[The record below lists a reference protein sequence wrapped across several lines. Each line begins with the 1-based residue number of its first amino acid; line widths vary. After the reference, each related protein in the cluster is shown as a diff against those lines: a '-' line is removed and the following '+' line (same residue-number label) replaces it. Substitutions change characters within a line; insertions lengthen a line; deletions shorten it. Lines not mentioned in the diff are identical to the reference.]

1 MSQPREIDKQLAA
14 LEKAIMERAENL
26 AQEFKDKAERH
37 RDHILRDAAESL
49 HMAGLKC
56 PKTGPVESEEDI
68 EGAVL
73 EKVYLCEKAVQLTHD
88 LFKEFIRLRVSED
101 WDKKVVPLMRQW
113 MRS

>member
-1 MSQPREIDKQLAA
+1 M
-14 LEKAIMERAENL
+14 
-26 AQEFKDKAERH
+26 
-37 RDHILRDAAESL
+37 
-49 HMAGLKC
+49 
-56 PKTGPVESEEDI
+56 ESEEDM